1 MGILILLVIDLTS
14 ISMKLA
20 IANVAT
26 QDSYNRKGNL
36 FHCDLDNGIS
46 KKLEG
51 HTRFDQRFNQGTR
64 LILGVP

>member
-1 MGILILLVIDLTS
+1 
-14 ISMKLA
+14 MKLA

-64 LILGVP
+64 LILGVS